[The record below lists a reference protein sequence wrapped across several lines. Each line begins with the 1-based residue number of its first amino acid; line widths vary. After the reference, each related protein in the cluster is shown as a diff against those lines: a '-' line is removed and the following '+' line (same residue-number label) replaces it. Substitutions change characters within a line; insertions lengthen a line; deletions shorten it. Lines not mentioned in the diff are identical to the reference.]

1 VSAFISGMRGTF
13 LYLAQQKNLRRWM
26 ETSPEARKLTSR
38 FIAGM
43 SLNDGLRV
51 ARELQAQGM
60 LTSLDH
66 LGENVTTDAE
76 AGGARDAY
84 LEALR
89 RIAEGRLPATIS
101 MKVTSLGLDI
111 SPDLCRDNTDA
122 LVRLAR
128 DTGTCI
134 EFDMEDA
141 TYTDRNLSLVREMQ
155 SLYPG
160 HVRAVIQA
168 YLYRSEADIEDL
180 SRRGIPVRLCKG
192 AYREPPTVA
201 WPGKAEVDTNFVK
214 LMKLLFD
221 KGTHPAIATHDEA
234 MIGETLA
241 YVKSRSIRP
250 EEFEFQMLYGV
261 GRQLHSQILSRSY
274 RIRQY
279 VPYGSAWYPYFMR
292 RLAERPA
299 NVLFLVKNLARE
311 WKAGSKSRSDR

>member
-1 VSAFISGMRGTF
+1 MRGTF
-13 LYLAQQKNLRRWM
+13 LYLSQQKNLRRWM

-43 SLNDGLRV
+43 TLGDGLRV
-51 ARELQAQGM
+51 ARELQSEGM

-66 LGENVTTDAE
+66 LGENVTTEAE
-76 AGGARDAY
+76 ACSARDAY

-89 RIAEGRLPATIS
+89 RLAEARLPATIS

-111 SPDLCRDNTDA
+111 SPELCRDNTDS

-128 DTGTCI
+128 DTGSRI

-141 TYTDRNLSLVREMQ
+141 TYTDRNLTLVREMHT
-155 SLYPG
+155 LYPG

-168 YLYRSEADIEDL
+168 YLYRSEADIDDL

-192 AYREPPTVA
+192 AYREPPAVA
-201 WPGKAEVDTNFVK
+201 WPGKADVDNNFVK

-234 MIGETLA
+234 MIAQTLA
-241 YVKSRSIRP
+241 YVSSRKTSP
-250 EEFEFQMLYGV
+250 EAFEFQMLYGV
-261 GRQLHSQILSRSY
+261 GRQHHLRILSRNY
-274 RIRQY
+274 RLRQY

-299 NVLFLVKNLARE
+299 NVLFLVKNLARG
-311 WKAGSKSRSDR
+311 WQAGSRPRGDR